1 MLYVDD
7 NVYIAGLTGMS
18 GAGKSTAARIF
29 AENGI
34 AVIDCD
40 KVARIVVEKGRPAL
54 REIAAE
60 FTGSILT
67 PEGELN
73 RKKLGGIVFADRAK
87 LDRLNGLI
95 YPYITFEII
104 RMIRECADR
113 GDRVIM
119 LDAPT
124 LFESG
129 ADRLCDTVVSVVGD
143 IASCK
148 ERIIGRDG
156 LTPEQ
161 AEQRL
166 SSQHGADFYRER
178 SEFCI
183 ENNGTEA
190 EFAAKVSETARILA
204 GRTGE
209 RFEEKK

>member
-7 NVYIAGLTGMS
+7 KVYITGLTGMS

-29 AENGI
+29 AESGFE
-34 AVIDCD
+34 VIDCD
-40 KVARIVVEKGRPAL
+40 LVARTVVEKGRPAL
-54 REIAAE
+54 AEIAE
-60 FTGSILT
+60 TFPEGVIT
-67 PEGELN
+67 PEGELDR
-73 RKKLGGIVFADRAK
+73 RKLAGIVFSDREK
-87 LDRLNGLI
+87 LGRLNDLI
-95 YPYITFEII
+95 YPYITYRIICEIT
-104 RMIRECADR
+104 AHAAR
-113 GDRVIM
+113 GGRLVM

-143 IASCK
+143 REHCM
-148 ERIIGRDG
+148 ERIMKRDG

-166 SSQHGADFYRER
+166 SSQHGAEFYREH

-183 ENNGTEA
+183 ENNGTGTEFEA
-190 EFAAKVSETARILA
+190 LVSDTARRLA

-209 RFEEKK
+209 SFEEKK